1 MKTKDNTYEGKEKK
15 NTDPE
20 LGVEMKNTHP
30 VLGVESLPSEEVQH
44 LLRLRIWNI
53 STEMSIFN
61 WLTYVVVAA
70 IDVKVLS

>member
-1 MKTKDNTYEGKEKK
+1 
-15 NTDPE
+15 
-20 LGVEMKNTHP
+20 MKNTHP

-53 STEMSIFN
+53 STEISIFN